1 MRGIWGSAG
10 GLGLNVGPERLNG
23 GVRRGGVPLVQFLA
37 RGEMREGDASAV
49 EGLRGSKVEGLRG

>member
-1 MRGIWGSAG
+1 MLAPSASMA
-10 GLGLNVGPERLNG
+10 GLG
-23 GVRRGGVPLVQFLA
+23 GGVPLVQFLA